1 MKNRILFSIVLTVFS
16 VVFTVSAKQEK
27 YTKHTVANG
36 ETINTIAQR
45 YKVTPY
51 DIYSLN
57 PDSQN
62 GIQLNSVLL
71 IPASTSVVVLHA
83 SQSAKQSS
91 NPSTHLVQPK
101 ETLYSISKQYGVTI
115 DALKA
120 ANGDLLNNGLKIGQN
135 IKIPS
140 GNGQAVAASKPAEPS
155 KVVTPAASKPAASK
169 PTVVKATPK
178 TETPKGETTYHIIE
192 PKETKYGI
200 SKKYGMTIPELE
212 RLNPQIVSEF
222 PIGFKLVVSG
232 NAVNQSVVETA
243 TRGGAE
249 SSVAKPAVEVTK
261 PVAETQKPAV
271 ETPTATTPETSSTK
285 KYLEEYVVK
294 PKETIPSIA
303 NDYGMS
309 EQELISLNPELKRGI
324 KLGMI
329 LRVPKGQRKEPVKKE
344 QGNLLKTINTNARK
358 QLALLLPFNITKLES
373 DTINSTQARL
383 KKDKFLNLTLDFY
396 SGALMAIDSA
406 KVLGMNVD
414 IKILDSQETK
424 NSSNV
429 AALVQQN
436 NLQSMDAIVGPF
448 YQSNVEKLAEL
459 VEPTKTPVISPLSKE
474 DGKKYSNLYQSMP
487 LPDVLRSSIFNFMKA
502 KGGNIIAVIDNKK
515 GSVKQY
521 IQSFQPDVKIVGL
534 SEKGSFVADSLKAT
548 FQKDKLNYVVLA
560 SESTGMILAT
570 TNAMLAAQKDYQVQ
584 LVILEQND
592 TFDFEEISLTRL
604 TKLKLLYPSLSRPNE
619 TDEANQFD
627 AKYKKINKII
637 PNQYAIRGF
646 DVTFDTLLRLAQDKT
661 FEETVQSSPSEQ
673 IENKFDYVQNATYG
687 YSNNG
692 IYILYY
698 DTDLT
703 IKEAL

>member
-1 MKNRILFSIVLTVFS
+1 MKNRVLFSIFITIFS
-16 VVFTVSAKQEK
+16 FVYTVSAKQEK
-27 YTKHTVANG
+27 YTKHTVAKG
-36 ETINTIAQR
+36 ETINMIAQK

-62 GIQLNSVLL
+62 GIQQNSVLL
-71 IPASTSVVVLHA
+71 IPTSASVVVINSSQNA
-83 SQSAKQSS
+83 SQNNNTDS
-91 NPSTHLVQPK
+91 HLVQPK

-115 DALKA
+115 DALKT
-120 ANGDLLNNGLKIGQN
+120 ANGDLLNNGLKIGLN
-135 IKIPS
+135 IKIPKS
-140 GNGQAVAASKPAEPS
+140 VGVQNVAVSKPEEINKVIAPVESKPA
-155 KVVTPAASKPAASK
+155 
-169 PTVVKATPK
+169 VVKP
-178 TETPKGETTYHIIE
+178 TPKGETTYHIIQ

-200 SKKYGMTIPELE
+200 SKKYGMTILELE

-232 NAVNQSVVETA
+232 NAINQAVIGTANLGSVGTS
-243 TRGGAE
+243 E
-249 SSVAKPAVEVTK
+249 SELDKQSSEAKPS
-261 PVAETQKPAV
+261 AEKS
-271 ETPTATTPETSSTK
+271 TAEKTSTK

-294 PKETIPSIA
+294 PKETIYSIA
-303 NDYGMS
+303 NDYGIS

-324 KLGMI
+324 KQGMI

-358 QLALLLPFNITKLES
+358 QLALLLPFNISKIES

-429 AALVQQN
+429 ATLVQQN
-436 NLQSMDAIVGPF
+436 NLQNMDAIVGPF
-448 YQSNVEKLAEL
+448 YQSNVEKLVEL
-459 VEPTKTPVISPLSKE
+459 LEPTKTPVISPLSKE
-474 DGKKYSNLYQSMP
+474 IGKKYTNLYQSMP
-487 LPDVLRSSIFNFMKA
+487 SAEFLRNSIFDFMKA
-502 KGGNIIAVIDNKK
+502 KNGNIIAVVDTKK

-521 IQSFQPDVKIVGL
+521 IQEMQPNVRIAGL
-534 SEKGSFVADSLKAT
+534 SEKGTFVADSLKVL

-619 TDEANQFD
+619 SDEANQFD
-627 AKYKKINKII
+627 VKYKKVNKIT

-646 DVTFDTLLRLAQDKT
+646 DVTFDTLLRLSQDNT
-661 FEETVQSSPSEQ
+661 FEETIQTSPSEQ

-687 YSNNG
+687 YTNNG

>member
-1 MKNRILFSIVLTVFS
+1 MFSF
-16 VVFTVSAKQEK
+16 VFTVSAKQEK
-27 YTKHTVANG
+27 YTKHTVAKG
-36 ETINTIAQR
+36 ETINMIAQK

-71 IPASTSVVVLHA
+71 IPASASVVVIHS
-83 SQSAKQSS
+83 SQNATQSS
-91 NPSTHLVQPK
+91 NPNSHLVQPK

-135 IKIPS
+135 IKIPAS
-140 GNGQAVAASKPAEPS
+140 GGAQNVAVSKPVEAPKVVAPVVSKPAP
-155 KVVTPAASKPAASK
+155 
-169 PTVVKATPK
+169 VKAAPK
-178 TETPKGETTYHIIE
+178 VETPKAETTYHIIE

-212 RLNPQIVSEF
+212 RLNPAIVNDF
-222 PIGFKLVVSG
+222 PIGLKLVVSG
-232 NAVNQSVVETA
+232 NTPSTEVAKPVVEATKTAVETA
-243 TRGGAE
+243 PAE
-249 SSVAKPAVEVTK
+249 KP
-261 PVAETQKPAV
+261 
-271 ETPTATTPETSSTK
+271 STK

-294 PKETIPSIA
+294 PKETITTIA
-303 NDYGMS
+303 NDYGIS

-358 QLALLLPFNITKLES
+358 QLALLLPFNISKIES

-424 NSSNV
+424 NSSSV
-429 AALVQQN
+429 ATLVQQN

-459 VEPTKTPVISPLSKE
+459 LEPTKTPVISPLSKE
-474 DGKKYSNLYQSMP
+474 SGKKYTNLYQSMP
-487 LPDVLRSSIFNFMKA
+487 SAELLRSSIFDFMKT
-502 KGGNIIAVIDNKK
+502 KSGNIIAVVDNKK

-521 IQSFQPDVKIVGL
+521 IQEMQPDVRIAGL
-534 SEKGSFVADSLKAT
+534 SAKGTFVADSLKVL

-570 TNAMLAAQKDYQVQ
+570 TSAMLAAQKEYQVQ

-646 DVTFDTLLRLAQDKT
+646 DVTFDTLLRLSQDKT
-661 FEETVQSSPSEQ
+661 FEETIQVSPSEQ

>member
-1 MKNRILFSIVLTVFS
+1 MKNRVLFSIFITIFS
-16 VVFTVSAKQEK
+16 FVYTVSAKQEK
-27 YTKHTVANG
+27 YTKHTVAKG
-36 ETINTIAQR
+36 ETINMIAQK

-62 GIQLNSVLL
+62 GIQQNSVLL
-71 IPASTSVVVLHA
+71 IPTSASVVVIHS
-83 SQSAKQSS
+83 SQNTSQNKNTDS
-91 NPSTHLVQPK
+91 HLVQPK

-115 DALKA
+115 DALKT
-120 ANGDLLNNGLKIGQN
+120 ANGDLLNDGLKIGLN
-135 IKIPS
+135 IKIPKS
-140 GNGQAVAASKPAEPS
+140 GSVQNVAVSKPEEINKVIDPVESKPA
-155 KVVTPAASKPAASK
+155 
-169 PTVVKATPK
+169 VVKP
-178 TETPKGETTYHIIE
+178 TPKGETTYHIIE

-200 SKKYGMTIPELE
+200 SKKYGMTILELE

-232 NAVNQSVVETA
+232 NAINQAVIQNA
-243 TRGGAE
+243 TRGSAGTSESELAKQ
-249 SSVAKPAVEVTK
+249 SSVAKPS
-261 PVAETQKPAV
+261 AEKSIA
-271 ETPTATTPETSSTK
+271 EKSSTK

-294 PKETIPSIA
+294 PKETIYSIA
-303 NDYGMS
+303 NDYGIS

-324 KLGMI
+324 KQGMI

-358 QLALLLPFNITKLES
+358 QLALLLPFNISKIES

-429 AALVQQN
+429 ATLVQQN
-436 NLQSMDAIVGPF
+436 NLQNMDAIVGPF

-459 VEPTKTPVISPLSKE
+459 LEPTKTPVISPLSKE
-474 DGKKYSNLYQSMP
+474 IGKKYTNLYQSMP
-487 LPDVLRSSIFNFMKA
+487 SAEFLRNSIFDFMKA
-502 KGGNIIAVIDNKK
+502 KNVNIIAVVDTKK

-521 IQSFQPDVKIVGL
+521 IQEMQPNVRIAGL
-534 SEKGSFVADSLKAT
+534 SEKGTFVADSLKVL

-619 TDEANQFD
+619 SDEANQFD
-627 AKYKKINKII
+627 VKYKKVNKII

-646 DVTFDTLLRLAQDKT
+646 DITFDTLLRLSQDNT
-661 FEETVQSSPSEQ
+661 FEETIQTSPSEQ
-673 IENKFDYVQNATYG
+673 IENKFNYVQNATYG
-687 YSNNG
+687 YTNNG

>member
-1 MKNRILFSIVLTVFS
+1 MKNRVLFSIFITIFS
-16 VVFTVSAKQEK
+16 FVYTVSAKQEK
-27 YTKHTVANG
+27 YTKHTVAKG
-36 ETINTIAQR
+36 ETINMIAQK

-62 GIQLNSVLL
+62 GIQQNSVLL
-71 IPASTSVVVLHA
+71 IPTSASVVVINS
-83 SQSAKQSS
+83 SQNEPLNNNTDS
-91 NPSTHLVQPK
+91 HLVQPK
-101 ETLYSISKQYGVTI
+101 ETLYSISKQYGITI
-115 DALKA
+115 DALKT
-120 ANGDLLNNGLKIGQN
+120 ANGDLLNNGLKIGLN
-135 IKIPS
+135 IKIPKS
-140 GNGQAVAASKPAEPS
+140 DSVQNGAVSKPEEINKVIAPVESKPA
-155 KVVTPAASKPAASK
+155 
-169 PTVVKATPK
+169 VVKA
-178 TETPKGETTYHIIE
+178 TPKGETTYHIIE
-192 PKETKYGI
+192 AKETKYGI
-200 SKKYGMTIPELE
+200 SKKYGMTILELE

-232 NAVNQSVVETA
+232 NAINQAVIETA
-243 TRGGAE
+243 NRGSAGTSE
-249 SSVAKPAVEVTK
+249 SELAKQSSEAKPS
-261 PVAETQKPAV
+261 AEKS
-271 ETPTATTPETSSTK
+271 TAEKTSTK

-294 PKETIPSIA
+294 PKETIYSIA
-303 NDYGMS
+303 NDYGIS

-324 KLGMI
+324 KQGMI

-358 QLALLLPFNITKLES
+358 QLALLLPFNISKIES

-396 SGALMAIDSA
+396 SGVLMAIDSA

-429 AALVQQN
+429 ATLVQQN
-436 NLQSMDAIVGPF
+436 NLQNMDAIVGPF

-459 VEPTKTPVISPLSKE
+459 LELTKTPVISPLSKE
-474 DGKKYSNLYQSMP
+474 IGKKYTNLYQSMP
-487 LPDVLRSSIFNFMKA
+487 SVEFLRNSIFDFMKA
-502 KGGNIIAVIDNKK
+502 KNGNIIAVVDTKK

-521 IQSFQPDVKIVGL
+521 IQEMQPNVRIAGL
-534 SEKGSFVADSLKAT
+534 SEKGTFVADSLKVL

-619 TDEANQFD
+619 SDEANQFD
-627 AKYKKINKII
+627 VKYKKVNKII

-646 DVTFDTLLRLAQDKT
+646 DVTFDTLLRLSQDNT
-661 FEETVQSSPSEQ
+661 FEETIQTSPSEQ

-687 YSNNG
+687 YTNNG

>member
-1 MKNRILFSIVLTVFS
+1 MKNRVLFSIFITIFS
-16 VVFTVSAKQEK
+16 FVFTVSAKQEK
-27 YTKHTVANG
+27 YTKHTVAKG
-36 ETINTIAQR
+36 ETINMIAQK

-62 GIQLNSVLL
+62 GIQQNSVLL
-71 IPASTSVVVLHA
+71 IPTSASVVVINSSQNA
-83 SQSAKQSS
+83 SQNNNTDS
-91 NPSTHLVQPK
+91 HLVQPK

-115 DALKA
+115 DALKT
-120 ANGDLLNNGLKIGQN
+120 ANGDLLNNGLKIGLN
-135 IKIPS
+135 IKIPKS
-140 GNGQAVAASKPAEPS
+140 VGVQNVAVSKPEEINKVIATVESKPA
-155 KVVTPAASKPAASK
+155 
-169 PTVVKATPK
+169 VVKP
-178 TETPKGETTYHIIE
+178 TPKGETTYHIIQ

-200 SKKYGMTIPELE
+200 SKKYGMTVLELE

-232 NAVNQSVVETA
+232 NAIKQAVIGTANLGSVGTSESELAKQSSEAKLSAEKSTA
-243 TRGGAE
+243 EKT
-249 SSVAKPAVEVTK
+249 
-261 PVAETQKPAV
+261 
-271 ETPTATTPETSSTK
+271 STK

-294 PKETIPSIA
+294 PKETIYSIA
-303 NDYGMS
+303 NDYGIS

-324 KLGMI
+324 KQGMI

-358 QLALLLPFNITKLES
+358 QLALLLPFNISKIES

-429 AALVQQN
+429 ATLVQQN
-436 NLQSMDAIVGPF
+436 NLQNMDAIVGPF

-459 VEPTKTPVISPLSKE
+459 LEPTKTPVISPLSKE
-474 DGKKYSNLYQSMP
+474 IGKKYTNLYQSMP
-487 LPDVLRSSIFNFMKA
+487 SAEFLRNSIFDFMIA
-502 KGGNIIAVIDNKK
+502 KNGNIIAVVDTKK

-521 IQSFQPDVKIVGL
+521 IQEMQPNVRIAGL
-534 SEKGSFVADSLKAT
+534 SEKGTFVADSLKVL

-619 TDEANQFD
+619 SDEANQFD
-627 AKYKKINKII
+627 VKYKKVNKII

-646 DVTFDTLLRLAQDKT
+646 DLMFDTLLRLSQDNT
-661 FEETVQSSPSEQ
+661 FEETIQSSPSEQ

-687 YSNNG
+687 YTNNG

>member
-1 MKNRILFSIVLTVFS
+1 MKNRVLFSIFITIFS
-16 VVFTVSAKQEK
+16 FVYTVSAKQEK
-27 YTKHTVANG
+27 YTKHTVAKG
-36 ETINTIAQR
+36 ETINMIAQK

-62 GIQLNSVLL
+62 GIQQNSVLL
-71 IPASTSVVVLHA
+71 IPTSASVVVINS
-83 SQSAKQSS
+83 SQNAPLNNNTDS
-91 NPSTHLVQPK
+91 HLVQPK

-115 DALKA
+115 DALKT
-120 ANGDLLNNGLKIGQN
+120 ANGDLLNNGLKIGLN
-135 IKIPS
+135 IKIPKS
-140 GNGQAVAASKPAEPS
+140 VGVQNVAVSKPEEINKVIAPVESKPA
-155 KVVTPAASKPAASK
+155 
-169 PTVVKATPK
+169 VVKP
-178 TETPKGETTYHIIE
+178 TPKGETTYHIIE

-200 SKKYGMTIPELE
+200 SKKYGMTILELE

-232 NAVNQSVVETA
+232 NAINQAVIETA
-243 TRGGAE
+243 NRGSAGTSE
-249 SSVAKPAVEVTK
+249 SELAKQSSEAKPS
-261 PVAETQKPAV
+261 AEKS
-271 ETPTATTPETSSTK
+271 TAEKTSTK

-294 PKETIPSIA
+294 PKETIYSIA
-303 NDYGMS
+303 NDYGIS

-324 KLGMI
+324 KQGMI

-358 QLALLLPFNITKLES
+358 QLALLLPFNISKIES

-429 AALVQQN
+429 ATLVQQN
-436 NLQSMDAIVGPF
+436 NLQNMDAIVGPF

-459 VEPTKTPVISPLSKE
+459 LEPTKTPVISPLSKE
-474 DGKKYSNLYQSMP
+474 IGKKYTNLYQSMP
-487 LPDVLRSSIFNFMKA
+487 SAEFLRNSIFDFMKA
-502 KGGNIIAVIDNKK
+502 KNGNIIAVVDTKK

-521 IQSFQPDVKIVGL
+521 IQEMQPNVRIAGL
-534 SEKGSFVADSLKAT
+534 SEKGTFVADSLKVL

-619 TDEANQFD
+619 SDEANQFD
-627 AKYKKINKII
+627 VKYKKVNKII

-646 DVTFDTLLRLAQDKT
+646 DVTFDTLLRLSQDNT
-661 FEETVQSSPSEQ
+661 FEETIQTSPSEQ

-687 YSNNG
+687 YTNNG

>member
-1 MKNRILFSIVLTVFS
+1 
-16 VVFTVSAKQEK
+16 VSAKQEK
-27 YTKHTVANG
+27 YTKHTVAKG
-36 ETINTIAQR
+36 ETINMIAQK

-62 GIQLNSVLL
+62 GIQQDSVLL
-71 IPASTSVVVLHA
+71 IPTSASVVVIHS
-83 SQSAKQSS
+83 SQNAPQNNNTIS
-91 NPSTHLVQPK
+91 HLVQPK

-115 DALKA
+115 DALKT
-120 ANGDLLNNGLKIGQN
+120 ANGDILNNGLKIGLN
-135 IKIPS
+135 IKIPKS
-140 GNGQAVAASKPAEPS
+140 VGVQNVAVSKPEEINEEIAPVESKPA
-155 KVVTPAASKPAASK
+155 
-169 PTVVKATPK
+169 VVKATPEGK
-178 TETPKGETTYHIIE
+178 TTYHIIE

-200 SKKYGMTIPELE
+200 SKKYGMTVLELE

-232 NAVNQSVVETA
+232 NAINQAVIENA
-243 TRGGAE
+243 TRDSAGTSDSELAKQ
-249 SSVAKPAVEVTK
+249 SSEAKPS
-261 PVAETQKPAV
+261 AEKS
-271 ETPTATTPETSSTK
+271 TAEKASTK

-294 PKETIPSIA
+294 PKETIYGIA
-303 NDYGMS
+303 NDYGIS

-324 KLGMI
+324 KQGMI

-358 QLALLLPFNITKLES
+358 QLALLLPFNISKIES

-436 NLQSMDAIVGPF
+436 NLQNMDAIVGPF

-459 VEPTKTPVISPLSKE
+459 LESTKTPVISPLSKE
-474 DGKKYSNLYQSMP
+474 IGKKYPNLYQSMP
-487 LPDVLRSSIFNFMKA
+487 SAEFLRNSIFDFMKA
-502 KGGNIIAVIDNKK
+502 KNGNIIAVVDTKK

-521 IQSFQPDVKIVGL
+521 IQEMQPNVRIAGL
-534 SEKGSFVADSLKAT
+534 SEKGTFVADSLKVL
-548 FQKDKLNYVVLA
+548 FRKDKLNYVVLA

-619 TDEANQFD
+619 SDEANQFD
-627 AKYKKINKII
+627 VKYKKVNKII

-646 DVTFDTLLRLAQDKT
+646 DITFDTLLRLSQDNT
-661 FEETVQSSPSEQ
+661 FEETIQTSPSEQ
-673 IENKFDYVQNATYG
+673 IENKFNYVQNATYG
-687 YSNNG
+687 YTNNG

>member
-1 MKNRILFSIVLTVFS
+1 MKNRILFSIFLTIFS
-16 VVFTVSAKQEK
+16 FVFTVSAMQEK
-27 YTKHTVANG
+27 YIKHKVANG
-36 ETINTIAQR
+36 ETVNMIAQK
-45 YKVTPY
+45 YHVTPY
-51 DIYSLN
+51 DIYKLN

-71 IPASTSVVVLHA
+71 IPPSGEVADINVAPKPTSTSI
-83 SQSAKQSS
+83 QTT
-91 NPSTHLVQPK
+91 NPTTHLVQPK
-101 ETLYSISKQYGVTI
+101 ETLYSLSKQYNVTI

-120 ANGDLLNNGLKIGQN
+120 ANGDLLNNGLKIGMN
-135 IKIPS
+135 IKIPAS
-140 GNGQAVAASKPAEPS
+140 DGQAVAVLTPVESQKVAVKETPKIVAPKAESKPAVS
-155 KVVTPAASKPAASK
+155 T
-169 PTVVKATPK
+169 T
-178 TETPKGETTYHIIE
+178 GTTYHIIE

-200 SKKYGMTIPELE
+200 SKKYGMTISELE

-232 NAVNQSVVETA
+232 NAVNQAVLET
-243 TRGGAE
+243 
-249 SSVAKPAVEVTK
+249 SK
-261 PVAETQKPAV
+261 PVAEANKPSV
-271 ETPTATTPETSSTK
+271 ETPTTSTSSTK
-285 KYLEEYVVK
+285 RYLEEYVVK
-294 PKETIPSIA
+294 PKETISSIA
-303 NDYGMS
+303 NDYGIS
-309 EQELISLNPELKRGI
+309 EQELISLNPELKKGV

-344 QGNLLKTINTNARK
+344 QGNLMKSINTNARK
-358 QLALLLPFNITKLES
+358 QLALLLPFNISKIES

-383 KKDKFLNLTLDFY
+383 KKDKFLNMTLDFY

-414 IKILDSQETK
+414 IKILDSGETK
-424 NSSNV
+424 NASNV
-429 AALVQQN
+429 AELAQQN
-436 NLQSMDAIVGPF
+436 NLKDMDAIIGPF
-448 YQSNVEKLAEL
+448 YQTNVEKLAEL
-459 VEPTKTPVISPLSKE
+459 LEPTKTPVISPLSKE
-474 DGKKYSNLYQSMP
+474 VGKKYSDLYQSMP
-487 LPDVLRSSIFNFMKA
+487 SADLLRSSIFDFMKA
-502 KGGNIIAVIDNKK
+502 KNGNIIAVIDNKK

-521 IQSFQPDVKIVGL
+521 IQEMQPNVRIAGL
-534 SEKGSFVADSLKAT
+534 SEKGSFAADSLKVL

-570 TNAMLAAQKDYQVQ
+570 TTAMLNAQKEYQVQ

-627 AKYKKINKII
+627 AKYKKLNKII

-646 DVTFDTLLRLAQDKT
+646 DVTFDILVRLSQDKT
-661 FEETVQSSPSEQ
+661 FEETVQASPSEQ

>member
-1 MKNRILFSIVLTVFS
+1 MKNRILFSIFLTIFPF
-16 VVFTVSAKQEK
+16 VFTVFAKQEK
-27 YTKHTVANG
+27 YTKHTVAKG
-36 ETINTIAQR
+36 ETINMIAQK

-51 DIYSLN
+51 DIYTLN

-62 GIQLNSVLL
+62 GIQQDSVLL
-71 IPASTSVVVLHA
+71 IPTSASVVVIHS
-83 SQSAKQSS
+83 SQNAPQNNNISIS
-91 NPSTHLVQPK
+91 HLVQPK

-115 DALKA
+115 DALKT
-120 ANGDLLNNGLKIGQN
+120 ANGDLLNNGLKIGLN

-140 GNGQAVAASKPAEPS
+140 SGSAQNVAVSKPEEIKKVIAPVESKPA
-155 KVVTPAASKPAASK
+155 
-169 PTVVKATPK
+169 VVKA
-178 TETPKGETTYHIIE
+178 TPKGETTYHIIE
-192 PKETKYGI
+192 PQETKYGI
-200 SKKYGMTIPELE
+200 SKKYGMTILELE

-232 NAVNQSVVETA
+232 NAINQ
-243 TRGGAE
+243 
-249 SSVAKPAVEVTK
+249 AVI
-261 PVAETQKPAV
+261 
-271 ETPTATTPETSSTK
+271 ETSTRDSAGTSDNELAKQSSLANPSAEKLTADKASTK

-294 PKETIPSIA
+294 PKETIYDIA
-303 NDYGMS
+303 YDYGIS

-324 KLGMI
+324 KQGMI
-329 LRVPKGQRKEPVKKE
+329 LRVPIGQRKEPVKKE

-358 QLALLLPFNITKLES
+358 QLALLLPFNISKIES

-424 NSSNV
+424 NYSNV
-429 AALVQQN
+429 ATLVQQN
-436 NLQSMDAIVGPF
+436 NLQNMDAIVGPF

-459 VEPTKTPVISPLSKE
+459 LEPTKTPIISPLSKE
-474 DGKKYSNLYQSMP
+474 IGKKYTNLYQSMP
-487 LPDVLRSSIFNFMKA
+487 SAEFLRNSIFDFMKA
-502 KGGNIIAVIDNKK
+502 KNGNIIAVVDTKK

-521 IQSFQPDVKIVGL
+521 IQEMQPNVRIAGL
-534 SEKGSFVADSLKAT
+534 SVKGTFVADSLKVL

-570 TNAMLAAQKDYQVQ
+570 TNAMIAAQKDYQVQ

-592 TFDFEEISLTRL
+592 TFDFEEISMTRL
-604 TKLKLLYPSLSRPNE
+604 TKLKLLYPSFSRPNE
-619 TDEANQFD
+619 TEEANQFD

-646 DVTFDTLLRLAQDKT
+646 DVTFDTLLRLSQDST
-661 FEETVQSSPSEQ
+661 FEETIQTSPSEQ

-687 YSNNG
+687 YTNNG

>member
-1 MKNRILFSIVLTVFS
+1 MKNRVLFSIFITIFS
-16 VVFTVSAKQEK
+16 FVYTVSAKQEK

-36 ETINTIAQR
+36 ETINMIAQK

-62 GIQLNSVLL
+62 GIQQNSVLL
-71 IPASTSVVVLHA
+71 IPTSASVVVINS
-83 SQSAKQSS
+83 SQNTSQNKNTDS
-91 NPSTHLVQPK
+91 HLVQPK

-115 DALKA
+115 DALKT
-120 ANGDLLNNGLKIGQN
+120 ANGDLLNDGLKIGLN
-135 IKIPS
+135 IKIPKS
-140 GNGQAVAASKPAEPS
+140 GSVQNVAVSKPEEINKVIDPVESKPA
-155 KVVTPAASKPAASK
+155 
-169 PTVVKATPK
+169 VVKP
-178 TETPKGETTYHIIE
+178 TPKGETTYHIIE

-200 SKKYGMTIPELE
+200 SKKYGMTILELE

-232 NAVNQSVVETA
+232 NAINQAVIQNA
-243 TRGGAE
+243 TRGSAGTSESELAKQ
-249 SSVAKPAVEVTK
+249 SSVAKPS
-261 PVAETQKPAV
+261 AEKSIAEKT
-271 ETPTATTPETSSTK
+271 STK

-294 PKETIPSIA
+294 PKETIYSIA
-303 NDYGMS
+303 NDYGIS

-324 KLGMI
+324 KQGMI

-358 QLALLLPFNITKLES
+358 QLALLLPFNISKIES

-396 SGALMAIDSA
+396 SGVLMAIDSA

-429 AALVQQN
+429 ATLVQQN
-436 NLQSMDAIVGPF
+436 NLQNMDAIVGPF

-459 VEPTKTPVISPLSKE
+459 LEPTKTPVISPLSKE
-474 DGKKYSNLYQSMP
+474 IGKKYTNLYQSMP
-487 LPDVLRSSIFNFMKA
+487 SAEFLRNSIFDFMKA
-502 KGGNIIAVIDNKK
+502 KNVNIIAVVDTKK

-521 IQSFQPDVKIVGL
+521 IQEMQPNVRIAGL
-534 SEKGSFVADSLKAT
+534 SEKGTFVADSLKVL

-619 TDEANQFD
+619 SDEANQFD
-627 AKYKKINKII
+627 VKYKKVNKII

-646 DVTFDTLLRLAQDKT
+646 DITFDTLLRLSQDNT
-661 FEETVQSSPSEQ
+661 FEETIQTSPSEQ
-673 IENKFDYVQNATYG
+673 IENKFNYVQNATYG
-687 YSNNG
+687 YTNNG

>member
-1 MKNRILFSIVLTVFS
+1 MKNRVLFSIFITIFS
-16 VVFTVSAKQEK
+16 FVYTVSAKQEK
-27 YTKHTVANG
+27 YTKHTVAKG
-36 ETINTIAQR
+36 ETINMIAQK

-62 GIQLNSVLL
+62 GIQQNSVLL
-71 IPASTSVVVLHA
+71 IPTSASVVVIHS
-83 SQSAKQSS
+83 SQNAPLNNNTDS
-91 NPSTHLVQPK
+91 HLVQPK

-115 DALKA
+115 DALKT
-120 ANGDLLNNGLKIGQN
+120 ANGDLLNNGLKIGLN
-135 IKIPS
+135 IKIPKS
-140 GNGQAVAASKPAEPS
+140 VGVQNVAVSKPEEINKVIAPVESKPA
-155 KVVTPAASKPAASK
+155 
-169 PTVVKATPK
+169 VVKP
-178 TETPKGETTYHIIE
+178 TPKGETTYHIIE

-200 SKKYGMTIPELE
+200 SKKYGMTILELE

-232 NAVNQSVVETA
+232 NAIKQAIIGTANLGSVGTSESELAKQSSE
-243 TRGGAE
+243 
-249 SSVAKPAVEVTK
+249 AKPS
-261 PVAETQKPAV
+261 AEKS
-271 ETPTATTPETSSTK
+271 TAEKTSTK

-294 PKETIPSIA
+294 PKETIYSIA
-303 NDYGMS
+303 NDYGIS

-324 KLGMI
+324 KQGMI

-358 QLALLLPFNITKLES
+358 QLALLLPFNISKIES

-429 AALVQQN
+429 ATLVQQN
-436 NLQSMDAIVGPF
+436 NLQNMDAIVGPF

-459 VEPTKTPVISPLSKE
+459 LEPTKTPVISPLSKE
-474 DGKKYSNLYQSMP
+474 IGKKYTNLYQSMP
-487 LPDVLRSSIFNFMKA
+487 SAEFLRNSIFDFMKA
-502 KGGNIIAVIDNKK
+502 KNGNIIAVVDTKK

-521 IQSFQPDVKIVGL
+521 IQEMQPNVRIAGL
-534 SEKGSFVADSLKAT
+534 SEKGTFVADSLKVL

-619 TDEANQFD
+619 SDEANQFD
-627 AKYKKINKII
+627 VKYKKVNKII

-646 DVTFDTLLRLAQDKT
+646 DVTFDTLLRLSQDNT
-661 FEETVQSSPSEQ
+661 FEETIQTSPSEQ

-687 YSNNG
+687 YTNNG

>member
-1 MKNRILFSIVLTVFS
+1 MKNRILFSIFLTLFS
-16 VVFTVSAKQEK
+16 FVFTVSAKQEK
-27 YTKHTVANG
+27 YTKHTVAKG
-36 ETINTIAQR
+36 ETINMIAQK

-71 IPASTSVVVLHA
+71 IPSSASVVVIDS
-83 SQSAKQSS
+83 SQAVTQRSSS
-91 NPSTHLVQPK
+91 NTHLVQPK
-101 ETLYSISKQYGVTI
+101 ETLYSISKQYKVTV
-115 DALKA
+115 DAIKA
-120 ANGDLLNNGLKIGQN
+120 ANGDLLNDGLKIGQN
-135 IKIPS
+135 IKIPASDS
-140 GNGQAVAASKPAEPS
+140 GQNVAVSKPAEAP
-155 KVVTPAASKPAASK
+155 KVAAPLVSKPV
-169 PTVVKATPK
+169 VVKALPK
-178 TETPKGETTYHIIE
+178 VETPKGETTFHIIE
-192 PKETKYGI
+192 PLETKYGI

-212 RLNPQIVSEF
+212 RLNPQIANDF

-232 NAVNQSVVETA
+232 NAVNQAVLGAGKPTA
-243 TRGGAE
+243 YST
-249 SSVAKPAVEVTK
+249 KPAVKTGIAA
-261 PVAETQKPAV
+261 P
-271 ETPTATTPETSSTK
+271 SSTK

-294 PKETIPSIA
+294 PKETILSIA
-303 NDYGMS
+303 NAFGMS

-329 LRVPKGQRKEPVKKE
+329 LRVPKGQREEPVKKE

-358 QLALLLPFNITKLES
+358 QLALLLPFNISKLES
-373 DTINSTQARL
+373 DTLNSTQARL

-429 AALVQQN
+429 AMLVQQN

-448 YQSNVEKLAEL
+448 YQTNVEKLAEL
-459 VEPTKTPVISPLSKE
+459 LEPTKTPVISPLSK
-474 DGKKYSNLYQSMP
+474 DIGKKYTNLYQSMP
-487 LPDVLRSSIFNFMKA
+487 TAELLRSSIFDFIKA
-502 KGGNIIAVIDNKK
+502 KSSNIIAVVDNKK

-521 IQSFQPDVKIVGL
+521 IQEMQPDVRIAGL
-534 SEKGSFVADSLKAT
+534 SAKGTFVADSLKVL
-548 FQKDKLNYVVLA
+548 FQKDRLNYVVLA

-570 TNAMLAAQKDYQVQ
+570 TSAMLAAQKEYQVQ

-619 TDEANQFD
+619 TDKANQFD
-627 AKYKKINKII
+627 AKYKKINKIT

-646 DVTFDTLLRLAQDKT
+646 DVTFDTLLRLSQEAT
-661 FEETVQSSPSEQ
+661 FEETIQVSPSEQ
-673 IENKFDYVQNATYG
+673 IENKFDYVQNATDG

-703 IKEAL
+703 IKEVL